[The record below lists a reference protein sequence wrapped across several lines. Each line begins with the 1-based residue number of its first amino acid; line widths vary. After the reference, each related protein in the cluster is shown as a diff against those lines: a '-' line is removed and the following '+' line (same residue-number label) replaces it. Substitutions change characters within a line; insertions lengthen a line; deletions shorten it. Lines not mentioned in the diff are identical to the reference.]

1 MRYLL
6 TGDAFSAHE
15 AFRIGQVQEVVEPG
29 QQLVRAEEIAQTVAA
44 QAPLG
49 VRATLALARLAFTEG
64 EEAAVKRL
72 IPDLRLSCTVRI
84 SRRGDRRSLNGARL
98 TFKGRRPSRRK

>member
-1 MRYLL
+1 MVSLLSVEPPSVSHARPAGGCHGYLL

-49 VRATLALARLAFTEG
+49 VRATLA
-64 EEAAVKRL
+64 
-72 IPDLRLSCTVRI
+72 
-84 SRRGDRRSLNGARL
+84 
-98 TFKGRRPSRRK
+98 